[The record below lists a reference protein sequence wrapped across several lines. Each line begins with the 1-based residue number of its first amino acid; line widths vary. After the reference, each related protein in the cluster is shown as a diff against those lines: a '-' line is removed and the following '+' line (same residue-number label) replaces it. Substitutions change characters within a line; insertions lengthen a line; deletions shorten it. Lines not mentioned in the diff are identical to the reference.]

1 MKPDQPENNLTKVA
15 DQTALEIPNGAAA
28 AAILSAGIGC
38 FLISLFGLMGDAF
51 PALAHFFTF
60 YTPTG
65 PLSGVSTVAI
75 TVWLILW
82 WILCLSWSGKALP
95 MGKINIIA
103 FLFLGVGFLVS
114 FPPFGDFLQG
124 K

>member
-1 MKPDQPENNLTKVA
+1 MNPNQPENNPAKVA
-15 DQTALEIPNGAAA
+15 NETELEIPNGAAA

-38 FLISLFGLMGDAF
+38 FSISLFGLLGDAF
-51 PALAHFFTF
+51 PALAHFFNF

-65 PLSGVSTVAI
+65 PLSGVTTMAI
-75 TVWLILW
+75 AIWLILW
-82 WILCLSWSGKALP
+82 WTLSRLWRGTALP
-95 MGKINIIA
+95 MVKINTIA
-103 FLFLGVGFLVS
+103 FLLLSVGFLLS